1 MADESPT
8 FSRFCSL
15 QPVFYAFVTLEA
27 ILFATRVTLVRTP
40 PSLHPLLANVLP
52 LLPPNLGRSIMAGS
66 KYLGVASQVY
76 ADGCLFVFGLGC
88 AIVLAEYLAK

>member
-1 MADESPT
+1 MYVLT
-8 FSRFCSL
+8 L

-27 ILFATRVTLVRTP
+27 ILFATRVTLVQTP
-40 PSLHPLLANVLP
+40 PGLHPLLANVLP
-52 LLPPNLGRSIMAGS
+52 MLPPNISRLVTTGS

>member
-1 MADESPT
+1 M
-8 FSRFCSL
+8 
-15 QPVFYAFVTLEA
+15 
-27 ILFATRVTLVRTP
+27 
-40 PSLHPLLANVLP
+40 
-52 LLPPNLGRSIMAGS
+52 LPPNISRLVTTGS